1 MQEKISLKI
10 KLQEFC
16 LQQLTENIEL
26 LEKRLKTLRESK
38 NSETKSTA
46 GDKHE
51 TGRAMIQL
59 EEENTHK
66 RLSEVLDAKNKLAR
80 INCKIIKKTAQSGS
94 IVITE
99 RAKYVI
105 LVGIGKVKLENT
117 LYYCVSERS
126 PIAKI
131 LLGKKSGD
139 VFVFSRKNIKIK
151 EVF

>member
-1 MQEKISLKI
+1 MQEKLSLKL
-10 KLQEFC
+10 KLQEIC
-16 LQQLTENIEL
+16 LQQLTKNIEL
-26 LEKRLKTLRESK
+26 LQERLKTLRESK

-66 RLSEVLDAKNKLAR
+66 RLSEVLDTKNKLAR
-80 INCKIIKKTAQSGS
+80 INCGIIKTTAQSGS
-94 IVITE
+94 IVITDK
-99 RAKYVI
+99 AKYVI

-117 LYYCVSERS
+117 LYYCVSQHS
-126 PIAKI
+126 PIAKV
-131 LLGKKSGD
+131 LLQKQAGDEFVFNGKK
-139 VFVFSRKNIKIK
+139 IKIK